1 MIRRPLSSLK
11 LKQTDIEEM
20 DANMSRVQKPKE
32 STTISGTTSEAHK
45 EGQTERQDEPQK
57 MDTSEDS

>member
-20 DANMSRVQKPKE
+20 DANMCRVLKAKE
-32 STTISGTTSEAHK
+32 GTTSGATNEAQK
-45 EGQTERQDEPQK
+45 ETVQAEQSETQK
-57 MDTSEDS
+57 MDTSEDT